1 MCVCSVKEMQV
12 EEYNKTQMWC
22 EVPFHLPKNVEV
34 VWRFAEEV
42 RLWSWLRE
50 QPWKSDTGS
59 VFASTNSR

>member
-1 MCVCSVKEMQV
+1 MCVFYLCVCSVKEMLV

-22 EVPFHLPKNVEV
+22 KVPFRLPKNVEV

-50 QPWKSDTGS
+50 QP
-59 VFASTNSR
+59 